1 MKDNIVQIAKLFL
14 VAIVSAFLLS
24 YVYSI
29 TKEPI
34 EKAKNAEIMEAIKT
48 IVPGISDQMIIKDTF
63 LVSDLE
69 SIPLRAY
76 LILNPDSSIYAYSI
90 LSYTKKGYGGTIT
103 IMVGVDKDFKITGVY
118 PLEFSETPGLGT
130 KMTEQKFKD
139 QFLAKS
145 LSNFNFK
152 VKNDG
157 GDIQAIT
164 SATITSRA
172 VGDCLE
178 RGLKVIEYNFRKDVI
193 DSSKTGEVINE

>member
-14 VAIVSAFLLS
+14 VAVVSAFLLS

-34 EKAKNAEIMEAIKT
+34 EKAKNAEIMEAIKS
-48 IVPGISDQMIIKDTF
+48 IVPGISDQMIIKDTL
-63 LVSDLE
+63 LVSDVE

-76 LILNPDSSIYAYSI
+76 LILNPDSSVYAYSV

-103 IMVGVDKDFKITGVY
+103 IMVGVDREFKITGIY
-118 PLEFSETPGLGT
+118 PLEFAETPGLGT
-130 KMTEQKFKD
+130 KMTENSFKD
-139 QFLAKS
+139 QFLSKS

-178 RGLKVIEYNFRKDVI
+178 RGLKVIEYNFKKEIV
-193 DSSKTGEVINE
+193 DSSKTGEVVNE

>member
-1 MKDNIVQIAKLFL
+1 MKDNIVQIIKLFV
-14 VAIVSAFLLS
+14 VAVVSAFLLS
-24 YVYSI
+24 YVYSV

-34 EKAKNAEIMEAIKT
+34 EKAKNAEIMEAIKS
-48 IVPGISDQMIIKDTF
+48 IVPGISDQMIIRDTF
-63 LVSDLE
+63 LISDVE

-76 LILNPDSSIYAYSI
+76 LILNPDSSIHAYSI

-130 KMTEQKFKD
+130 KMTEKSFKD
-139 QFLAKS
+139 QFLSKS

-178 RGLKVIEYNFRKDVI
+178 RGLKVIEYNFKKEVS